1 MDKVQRLEKIR
12 ELREFVNQINNESTK
27 DSLILVEGKRDLEA
41 LSYLGCS
48 GNIQIYHNYKS
59 IVDLADNFRV
69 RYKKLILLLDL
80 DDTGKIMTRKIS
92 HLLNQRYIDNYYRNK
107 IIKITQ
113 GKIRTIEELKS
124 FYNSMLWKLK
134 KSKGIFE

>member
-1 MDKVQRLEKIR
+1 MDKTQRLEKIR

-69 RYKKLILLLDL
+69 KYKKLILLLDL

-92 HLLNQRYIDNYYRNK
+92 HLLNQKYIDNYYRNK

-113 GKIRTIEELKS
+113 GKIRTIEELRS
-124 FYNSMLWKLK
+124 SL
-134 KSKGIFE
+134 IVC

>member
-1 MDKVQRLEKIR
+1 MDKIQRLEKIR
-12 ELREFVNQINNESTK
+12 ELKEFVDQINNESTE

-48 GNIQIYHNYKS
+48 GNIQAYHNYKS

-69 RYKKLILLLDL
+69 KYKKLILLLDL
-80 DDTGKIMTRKIS
+80 DDTGRIMTRKIS

-107 IIKITQ
+107 IIRITQ
-113 GKIRTIEELKS
+113 GKIRTIEELRS
-124 FYNSMLWKLK
+124 FYNSML
-134 KSKGIFE
+134 

>member
-1 MDKVQRLEKIR
+1 MDKIQRLEKIR
-12 ELREFVNQINNESTK
+12 ELREFVDQINNESTK

-48 GNIQIYHNYKS
+48 GNIQAYHNYKS

-69 RYKKLILLLDL
+69 KYKKLILLLDL
-80 DDTGKIMTRKIS
+80 DDTGRIMTRKIS

-107 IIKITQ
+107 IIRITQ
-113 GKIRTIEELKS
+113 GKIRTIEELRS
-124 FYNSMLWKLK
+124 FYNSML
-134 KSKGIFE
+134 SN

>member
-1 MDKVQRLEKIR
+1 MDKNQRQEKIR

-48 GNIQIYHNYKS
+48 GNIQVYHSYKN

-69 RYKKLILLLDL
+69 KYKKLILLLDL

-92 HLLNQRYIDNYYRNK
+92 HLLNQRYIDNYYRKK

-124 FYNSMLWKLK
+124 FYNNML
-134 KSKGIFE
+134 

>member
-1 MDKVQRLEKIR
+1 MDKTQRQEKIR

-48 GNIQIYHNYKS
+48 GNIQVYNSYKN

-69 RYKKLILLLDL
+69 KYKKLILLLDL

-92 HLLNQRYIDNYYRNK
+92 YLLNQRYIDNYYRKK

-124 FYNSMLWKLK
+124 FYNNML
-134 KSKGIFE
+134 

>member
-1 MDKVQRLEKIR
+1 MDKTQRLEKIR
-12 ELREFVNQINNESTK
+12 ELREFVDQINNESTK
-27 DSLILVEGKRDLEA
+27 DSVILVEGKRDLEA

-59 IVDLADNFRV
+59 IVDWADNFRV
-69 RYKKLILLLDL
+69 KYKKLILLLDL

-113 GKIRTIEELKS
+113 GKIRTIEELRS
-124 FYNSMLWKLK
+124 FYNSMLRN
-134 KSKGIFE
+134 

>member
-1 MDKVQRLEKIR
+1 MDKIQRLEKIR
-12 ELREFVNQINNESTK
+12 ELREFVDQINNESTK

-48 GNIQIYHNYKS
+48 GNIQAYHNYKS

-69 RYKKLILLLDL
+69 KYKKLILLLDL
-80 DDTGKIMTRKIS
+80 DDTGRIMTRKIS

-107 IIKITQ
+107 IIRITQ
-113 GKIRTIEELKS
+113 GKVRTIEELRS
-124 FYNSMLWKLK
+124 FYNSML
-134 KSKGIFE
+134 

>member
-1 MDKVQRLEKIR
+1 MDKTKRLEKIR

-48 GNIQIYHNYKS
+48 GNIQAYHNYKN

-69 RYKKLILLLDL
+69 KYKKLILLLDL
-80 DDTGKIMTRKIS
+80 DDTGRIMTRKIS
-92 HLLNQRYIDNYYRNK
+92 YLLNQRYIDNYYRNK
-107 IIKITQ
+107 IIRITQ
-113 GKIRTIEELKS
+113 GKVRTIEELRS
-124 FYNSMLWKLK
+124 FYNSML
-134 KSKGIFE
+134 

>member
-1 MDKVQRLEKIR
+1 MDKTQRLEKIR
-12 ELREFVNQINNESTK
+12 ELREFVNQINNESAS

-48 GNIQIYHNYKS
+48 GNIQAYHNYKS

-69 RYKKLILLLDL
+69 KYKKLILLLDL
-80 DDTGKIMTRKIS
+80 DDTGRMMTRKIS
-92 HLLNQRYIDNYYRNK
+92 YLLNQKYIDNYYRNK

-113 GKIRTIEELKS
+113 GQIRTIEELRS
-124 FYNSMLWKLK
+124 FYNSML
-134 KSKGIFE
+134 

>member
-1 MDKVQRLEKIR
+1 MHKTQRLEKIR
-12 ELREFVNQINNESTK
+12 ELREFVNQINNESTE

-48 GNIQIYHNYKS
+48 GNIQAYHNYKS

-69 RYKKLILLLDL
+69 KYKKLILLLDL
-80 DDTGKIMTRKIS
+80 DDTGRIMTRKIS
-92 HLLNQRYIDNYYRNK
+92 HLLNQRYIDNYYRNQ

-113 GKIRTIEELKS
+113 GKIRTIEELRS
-124 FYNSMLWKLK
+124 FYNSMLWN
-134 KSKGIFE
+134 

>member
-1 MDKVQRLEKIR
+1 MDKTQRLDKIR

-27 DSLILVEGKRDLEA
+27 DSVILVEGKRDLEA

-59 IVDLADNFRV
+59 IVDWADNFRV
-69 RYKKLILLLDL
+69 KYKKLILLLDL

-107 IIKITQ
+107 IIEITQ
-113 GKIRTIEELKS
+113 GKIRTIEELRS
-124 FYNSMLWKLK
+124 FYNSML
-134 KSKGIFE
+134 GN

>member
-12 ELREFVNQINNESTK
+12 ELREFVNQINNESTI

-59 IVDLADNFRV
+59 IVDMADNFRV
-69 RYKKLILLLDL
+69 KYKKLILLLDL

-92 HLLNQRYIDNYYRNK
+92 HILNQRYIDNYYRNK

-124 FYNSMLWKLK
+124 FYNSML
-134 KSKGIFE
+134 

>member
-12 ELREFVNQINNESTK
+12 ELREFVNQINNESAS

-48 GNIQIYHNYKS
+48 GNIQAYHNYKS

-69 RYKKLILLLDL
+69 KYKKLILLLDL
-80 DDTGKIMTRKIS
+80 DDTGRMMSRKIS
-92 HLLNQRYIDNYYRNK
+92 YLLNQRYIDNYYRNK
-107 IIKITQ
+107 IIIITQ
-113 GKIRTIEELKS
+113 GKIRTIEELRS
-124 FYNSMLWKLK
+124 FYNSML
-134 KSKGIFE
+134 

>member
-1 MDKVQRLEKIR
+1 MDKTQRLDKIR

-27 DSLILVEGKRDLEA
+27 DSVILVEGKRDLEA

-69 RYKKLILLLDL
+69 KYKKLILLLDL

-113 GKIRTIEELKS
+113 GKIRTIEELRS
-124 FYNSMLWKLK
+124 FYNSMLRN
-134 KSKGIFE
+134 